1 MKSYFTTRELV
12 YLALF
17 TVLIYAVSFVAI
29 MTGSAISS
37 FPGVKSIS
45 SAFFTAVV
53 IALACIKIR
62 KIGTMTF
69 LMFMWGLISGLIFPA
84 VPILLPATLS
94 GGIAADI
101 FVFVFASRGNY
112 SNETSTALATGV
124 RAGISTIAVLLL
136 TLFFGGYQMRGSSLL
151 IQTLGGLMYVQ
162 VIINVLALVGFSGL
176 ALNLMGQI
184 LMLGVLGGLM
194 PNLGVAVGFVN
205 FTMAVLGG
213 FGFHVS
219 GLEAII
225 SPTLILTVSGIC
237 AVLAILGGY
246 VGVRIAR
253 ELKLA
258 GVYK

>member
-1 MKSYFTTRELV
+1 MKGYFTTRELV

-17 TVLIYAVSFVAI
+17 TVLLYAISFVAI

-53 IALACIKIR
+53 IALACMKIR

-69 LMFMWGLISGLIFPA
+69 LMLIWGLISGLIFPA

-94 GGIAADI
+94 GGIAAD
-101 FVFVFASRGNY
+101 VFVAASRGNY
-112 SNETSTALATGV
+112 SNEKMTALATGV
-124 RAGISTIAVLLL
+124 RAGISTVVVLLL
-136 TLFFGGYQMRGSSLL
+136 TLVLGGYQMRGSSLL
-151 IQTLGGLMYVQ
+151 IQTVGGLVYVQ
-162 VIINVLALVGFSGL
+162 FIVNVFALVGFSGL

-194 PNLGVAVGFVN
+194 PNLGVAVEFVD
-205 FTMAVLGG
+205 FTMAILGG

-225 SPTLILTVSGIC
+225 SPTLILGVSGVC
-237 AVLAILGGY
+237 AVLATFGGY

>member
-101 FVFVFASRGNY
+101 FVFASRGNY

-194 PNLGVAVGFVN
+194 PNLGVAVEFVN

-225 SPTLILTVSGIC
+225 SPTLILT
-237 AVLAILGGY
+237 
-246 VGVRIAR
+246 
-253 ELKLA
+253 
-258 GVYK
+258 